1 MMTESKK
8 KVMMAMSETK
18 VMVLKMTMS
27 KAKVMVSMSEAKV
40 MVLMMT
46 APKKKVMVSHFAIS
60 GKPSSSP
67 HVILS

>member
-1 MMTESKK
+1 MTE
-8 KVMMAMSETK
+8 T
-18 VMVLKMTMS
+18 
-27 KAKVMVSMSEAKV
+27 KAKVMVLMMTVPKKKVMVTMSEAKV

-46 APKKKVMVSHFAIS
+46 ASKTKVMVSHFAIS